1 MASVTSIYARAF
13 ADVVFEKG
21 LDGGKIL
28 EQLRALSALLHANP
42 DLRRVWENPSI
53 AAEQKRGVLDAIAA
67 REGVS
72 KPVRNFVAVVIDH
85 RRMHFFDAIVRQLQQ
100 ELDARMG
107 FAEAQVISFR
117 DLSEAE
123 KTVARVAAREAHG
136 QESACALFAR
146 CCDPG
151 RRDCAGRQHDLRWLR
166 ARAVGENSGTNCWL
180 AVGLSPLALGAVTEA
195 AVHGRAKKRL

>member
-13 ADVVFEKG
+13 ADVVFEKR

-28 EQLRALSALLHANP
+28 EQLRALSVLLHANP
-42 DLRRVWENPSI
+42 DLRRVWENPAI

-67 REGVS
+67 REGILQ
-72 KPVRNFVAVVIDH
+72 PVRNFVAVVIDH

-107 FAEAQVISFR
+107 FAEAEVTSFR

-123 KTVARVAAREAHG
+123 KRLL
-136 QESACALFAR
+136 ESQVGKLT
-146 CCDPG
+146 G
-151 RRDCAGRQHDLRWLR
+151 KKVR
-166 ARAVGENSGTNCWL
+166 ARYSRDAAILGGAIVRVGSTIYDGS
-180 AVGLSPLALGAVTEA
+180 VLGQLEKIREQIA
-195 AVHGRAKKRL
+195 G